1 MATIDVGE
9 VKDVL
14 KVERVGLHSHIVGLG
29 LSNTLEA
36 MPVAEGMV
44 GQLPARRAAGLVV
57 KMVKVS

>member
-1 MATIDVGE
+1 MTTIDVGE

-14 KVERVGLHSHIVGLG
+14 KVERVGVHSHIVGLG

-36 MPVAEGMV
+36 MSVAEGMV